1 MKKRHA
7 VCGVALLLASVVAS
21 PAQTDPGLSIKP
33 AGVTLSG
40 EKIGPEK
47 PPVNLS
53 RPEMSQAE
61 FTPTTETEYF
71 EAAMRG
77 EAWAQAK
84 LGKIYVASTDDP
96 VRIAQ
101 GVHLLRQAAEQNDAE
116 ALFVLGSLSMAGHG
130 LPQSTDTAFD
140 YCRRA
145 AELGLP
151 EAQYE
156 LAAMY
161 ALGRGTA
168 VDNNKALEWGR
179 KAMDQGNLDAK
190 YSVGRLLLIRE
201 NASDQKEALEL
212 LNQAID
218 GGIDEAGMFL
228 VEAYTSGRH
237 GVPQDQAAATAILG
251 QLSARGNTKA
261 AEAIKRMPSSTE

>member
-1 MKKRHA
+1 
-7 VCGVALLLASVVAS
+7 
-21 PAQTDPGLSIKP
+21 
-33 AGVTLSG
+33 
-40 EKIGPEK
+40 
-47 PPVNLS
+47 
-53 RPEMSQAE
+53 
-61 FTPTTETEYF
+61 
-71 EAAMRG
+71 
-77 EAWAQAK
+77 
-84 LGKIYVASTDDP
+84 
-96 VRIAQ
+96 
-101 GVHLLRQAAEQNDAE
+101 
-116 ALFVLGSLSMAGHG
+116 MAGHG

-228 VEAYTSGRH
+228 AEAYTSGRH